1 MKPKWLV
8 TLATWILE
16 HLTYGTHKEAIVGDL
31 LEELRR
37 GRSAR
42 WYWRQVLS
50 VIGVELSRRPRDYTL
65 TLIFSAAWSTL
76 YPFWWHLIGR
86 SPLPQTLPQRWA
98 ALDWPY
104 SGALALFCGVTPAVT
119 FIWLGL
125 FAYLISR
132 LGAARELT
140 GFQVL
145 RSLSVSLNVLLVANV
160 AVLKFFGNAA
170 IDIRFIPRE
179 DFYATFHLSSISV
192 PLVLSLFFAIAYA
205 LPPVRH
211 RRFDSFAH

>member
-1 MKPKWLV
+1 M
-8 TLATWILE
+8 
-16 HLTYGTHKEAIVGDL
+16 
-31 LEELRR
+31 
-37 GRSAR
+37 
-42 WYWRQVLS
+42 
-50 VIGVELSRRPRDYTL
+50 IGVELSRRPRDYTL

-205 LPPVRH
+205 LPPLRG
-211 RRFDSFAH
+211 RRLDSFAR

>member
-1 MKPKWLV
+1 MKQKWMV
-8 TLATWILE
+8 DLATWILE
-16 HLTYGTHKEAIVGDL
+16 HLTYGTHKQALVGDL

-37 GRSAR
+37 GRSTR

-50 VIGVELSRRPRDYTL
+50 AIGVELSRRPRDYAL

-86 SPLPQTLPQRWA
+86 SHLPQTIPERWA

-119 FIWLGL
+119 FIWLGI
-125 FAYLISR
+125 FVYLISR
-132 LGAARELT
+132 LGVARELT

-179 DFYATFHLSSISV
+179 DFYATFHLNSISV
-192 PLVLSLFFAIAYA
+192 PLILSLFFAVAFA
-205 LPPVRH
+205 LPSARN